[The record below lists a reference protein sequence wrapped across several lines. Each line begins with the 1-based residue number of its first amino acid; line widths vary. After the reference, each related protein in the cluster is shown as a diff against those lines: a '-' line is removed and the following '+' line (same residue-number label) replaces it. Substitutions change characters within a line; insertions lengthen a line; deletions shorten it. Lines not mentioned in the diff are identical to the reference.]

1 MQANKVTELF
11 QTMVIVSLNMG
22 NLILEVNSL
31 KNRLVTREKEKVILQ
46 EELDKEK
53 DFQQGYKHNVKIWR
67 KIRGK
72 AEQKIKVFIKK
83 LQDENEELK
92 GDE

>member
-1 MQANKVTELF
+1 
-11 QTMVIVSLNMG
+11 MG

-53 DFQQGYKHNVKIWR
+53 DF
-67 KIRGK
+67 
-72 AEQKIKVFIKK
+72 
-83 LQDENEELK
+83 
-92 GDE
+92 